1 MLLRLSLDYVF
12 NISDSLYVNAALASP
27 WELVRNAN
35 SWTIPTESEALELGT
50 RNLCF

>member
-12 NISDSLYVNAALASP
+12 NISDSLYVNTALASP
-27 WELVRNAN
+27 WELVRSAS
-35 SWTIPTESEALELGT
+35 SWIRPTESDTLGLGT